1 MLSIAAHSTRP
12 CWPRWLSIDLV
23 NLKSGWEDAANFLDS
38 VTPVQAGEILYQR
51 RGCVQCHSVDGSAR
65 SGPSFKDVFG
75 SQQALSDGSSVKV
88 DENYLRE
95 SILEPQ
101 AKVRAG
107 YRPVMPTYQGQLKD
121 EEIAALIAYIK
132 SLSGGEEASP

>member
-1 MLSIAAHSTRP
+1 M
-12 CWPRWLSIDLV
+12 
-23 NLKSGWEDAANFLDS
+23 
-38 VTPVQAGEILYQR
+38 QAGEILYVR
-51 RGCVQCHSVDGSAR
+51 RGCVQCHSVDGSAKI
-65 SGPSFKDVFG
+65 GPTFAELFG
-75 SQQALSDGSSVKV
+75 SQQALADRSSVLV

-107 YRPVMPTYQGQLKD
+107 YKPVMPTYQGQLKD

-132 SLSGGEEASP
+132 SLSGQEEVTP